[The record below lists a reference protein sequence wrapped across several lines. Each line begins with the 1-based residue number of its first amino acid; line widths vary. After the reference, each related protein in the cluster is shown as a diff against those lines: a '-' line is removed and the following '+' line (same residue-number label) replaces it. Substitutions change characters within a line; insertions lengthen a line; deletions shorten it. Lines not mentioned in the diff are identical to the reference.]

1 MSASALPKP
10 ERINQ
15 IWLEEAM
22 DLADLRGTV
31 GMRS

>member
-10 ERINQ
+10 ERIDQ
-15 IWLEEAM
+15 VWLEEAM
-22 DLADLRGTV
+22 GLADLRGAM

>member
-15 IWLEEAM
+15 VRLEEAM
-22 DLADLRGTV
+22 ELADIRGAV
-31 GMRS
+31 GIRT